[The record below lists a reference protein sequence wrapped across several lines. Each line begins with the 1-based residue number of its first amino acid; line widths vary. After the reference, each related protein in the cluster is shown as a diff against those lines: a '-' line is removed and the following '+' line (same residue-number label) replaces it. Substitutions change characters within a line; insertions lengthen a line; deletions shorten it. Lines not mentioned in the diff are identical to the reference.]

1 MGWKNISHYFIFREI
16 KIQQIPS
23 LQLPASGDSIMSSAA
38 DAEHAQ
44 DQLKPEAEQPKQE
57 EAPSNKA
64 GGKVI
69 AEKVQGTVKWFNV
82 RNGYG
87 FISRNDNQQDVFVHQ
102 TSITKNNPK
111 KYLRSVG
118 DDEVVEFDVVE
129 GQKGLEAANVTG
141 PDGAPVEGSRYAPER
156 RPRFNRGGYRG
167 RGRGGRGR
175 GRGYRGGGGYYRGG
189 PPRRG
194 PRRSSETAEEERSDQ
209 EQDEQRDERPRTRGV
224 RGGRGRG
231 RGGRYNRYNY
241 RQRQRSESGNDYTSQ
256 DDQDRDQVRD
266 QDDRGSR
273 RPRRFRQRQ
282 RRPPPRSS
290 DDEDRRDDQ
299 DRPDDRDRRDGRG
312 G

>member
-111 KYLRSVG
+111 KYLGSVG
-118 DDEVVEFDVVE
+118 DDEVVEFDVVDTVVMAPLVVALAE
-129 GQKGLEAANVTG
+129 HQVQQKRGVTTNRMISLRRDPEEVDEEVDVVVVVAADTVETTVNVNAVSQVMTTHHKMTKSVIEIATMEETGHLEDSAKGRDAHHAALMMRIAETIAIGEMTG
-141 PDGAPVEGSRYAPER
+141 
-156 RPRFNRGGYRG
+156 
-167 RGRGGRGR
+167 
-175 GRGYRGGGGYYRGG
+175 
-189 PPRRG
+189 
-194 PRRSSETAEEERSDQ
+194 TAEMTEIEEMTVSVEMIDVVMIG
-209 EQDEQRDERPRTRGV
+209 EEVVDMIVKGV
-224 RGGRGRG
+224 
-231 RGGRYNRYNY
+231 
-241 RQRQRSESGNDYTSQ
+241 T
-256 DDQDRDQVRD
+256 
-266 QDDRGSR
+266 
-273 RPRRFRQRQ
+273 
-282 RRPPPRSS
+282 
-290 DDEDRRDDQ
+290 
-299 DRPDDRDRRDGRG
+299 
-312 G
+312 